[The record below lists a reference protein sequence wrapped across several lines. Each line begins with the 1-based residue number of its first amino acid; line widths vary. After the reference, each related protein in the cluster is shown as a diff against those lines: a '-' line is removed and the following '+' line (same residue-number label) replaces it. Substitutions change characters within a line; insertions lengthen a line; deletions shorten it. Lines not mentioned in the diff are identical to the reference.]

1 MMIQRK
7 QTIFL
12 ILVAVSSIF
21 LFAADA
27 ALFHG
32 QVQIAG
38 SEVHDFN
45 ISVGKTVFLTNPVKA
60 FASNNIVYALIVNVI
75 LSVLAIFSFRKLAL
89 QLRLTAYNFL
99 FMALAMFY
107 IFYALYRLSDSTD
120 MVLQSYTAGWA
131 LSIPFLMII
140 FNFLALRGI
149 RKDIE
154 LLASADRLR

>member
-1 MMIQRK
+1 MIQRK
-7 QTIFL
+7 QTIYL
-12 ILVAVSSIF
+12 VLVALISVF

-27 ALFHG
+27 VLFQG

-38 SEVHDFN
+38 TEVHPFR
-45 ISVGKTVFLTNPVKA
+45 ITVGKTEFLTDPVKTFSA
-60 FASNNIVYALIVNVI
+60 NNIIYALTVNVI

-107 IFYALYRLSDSTD
+107 IFYALYRLSDSTE
-120 MVLQSYTAGWA
+120 MALQSYAAGWA
-131 LSIPFLMII
+131 ISLPFFMIF